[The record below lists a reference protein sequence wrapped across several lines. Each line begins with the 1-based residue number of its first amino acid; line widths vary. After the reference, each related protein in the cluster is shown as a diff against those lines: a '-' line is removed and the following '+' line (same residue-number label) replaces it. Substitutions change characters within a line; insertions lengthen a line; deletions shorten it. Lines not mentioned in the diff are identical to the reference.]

1 MSCRLAPLI
10 SHHAP
15 RWVIGI
21 GISFALHDLEH
32 FGDHADVEVDMLV
45 QAGAEAVNDGGCANV
60 QHCLI
65 DLRRC
70 AGPLCGNSARGLAW
84 AGAGHYHRDLGN
96 TACGARANSRV
107 AGAGYRARRI

>member
-65 DLRRC
+65 DLRRTG
-70 AGPLCGNSARGLAW
+70 AVGL
-84 AGAGHYHRDLGN
+84 
-96 TACGARANSRV
+96 
-107 AGAGYRARRI
+107 